1 MKNFR
6 GAFSLFILTLTTAS
20 PAFAHAFDDLN
31 LPSEGLH
38 GHLML
43 SGAYRSD
50 SLVKSNEQWTI
61 PGLLMGGEAYPSS
74 AGLALDEVFL
84 TPVYRRENNY
94 LMLKLG
100 RHLGSEDLELDHVLV
115 GHQFN
120 PGLAVE
126 GGKMAA
132 IFTPFNGE
140 HAGDTSFSSRRL
152 VYDAIWG
159 GQYTDEGLRLKSR
172 LWDIDYG
179 VELWKGNSF
188 PSKKKDS
195 DKAAY
200 DLYARYSVKEA
211 AHKFQLGGYYYRS
224 DATARDDSRYTAA
237 HSHSSNVVTTDPS
250 YFNGRV
256 EVSGLMALASFQ
268 IDPELSLGAQGELS
282 QIKQNGKLWD
292 LTHEAS
298 LDNKTVGLWGE
309 LYARQSSDKLSYR
322 AERLKVQNDV
332 YGPAAGFMAEKLKLL
347 AADKDPYR
355 HTLSYE
361 HFFSGSFRS
370 RLEWSQDF
378 STIEKKS
385 IVTLGAVWSEMIFHV
400 AGS

>member
-1 MKNFR
+1 
-6 GAFSLFILTLTTAS
+6 
-20 PAFAHAFDDLN
+20 
-31 LPSEGLH
+31 
-38 GHLML
+38 ML

-61 PGLLMGGEAYPSS
+61 PGLLMGGEAFPSS

-100 RHLGSEDLELDHVLV
+100 RHLGSEELELDHVLV

-120 PGLAVE
+120 PSLAVE

-132 IFTPFNGE
+132 VFTPFNGE

-159 GQYTDEGLRLKSR
+159 GQYTDEGIRLKSR

-179 VELWKGNSF
+179 IELWKGNSF

-211 AHKFQLGGYYYRS
+211 SHKVQVGGYYYRS
-224 DATARDDSRYTAA
+224 DATSRDDSRYTAG

-256 EVSGLMALASFQ
+256 EVSGLMALTSFQ
-268 IDPELSLGAQGELS
+268 INPELSVGAQGELS
-282 QIKQNGKLWD
+282 QIKQDGKLWD

-309 LYARQSSDKLSYR
+309 LFARQSNDKLSYR
-322 AERLKVQNDV
+322 AERLKIQNDV
-332 YGPAAGFMAEKLKLL
+332 FGSAAGFMAEKLKLL

-355 HTLSYE
+355 HTVSYE
-361 HFFSGSFRS
+361 HFFSPSFRS

-385 IVTLGAVWSEMIFHV
+385 IVTIGAVWSEMIFHV
-400 AGS
+400 AGN